1 MDFPL
6 SNTVFAK
13 AKVPPAKHVNLW
25 LGANVML
32 EYDLEEADSLLVSQS
47 RVHAAGYGTHT
58 LKSVLVALLIQYDL
72 GLPGLYRPA
81 CLVHKSCMWDAAY
94 SWLLGD
100 EQTASAGRVSW
111 TRHCPSRAL
120 LHAVQHLTRGAS
132 DLGAEFQCFL
142 GWQL

>member
-47 RVHAAGYGTHT
+47 RVHAARNRVHT
-58 LKSVLVALLIQYDL
+58 LKSVLLGLLIQYDL
-72 GLPGLYRPA
+72 GWPGLYGPA
-81 CLVHKSCMWDAAY
+81 CHVHESCLPVGCC
-94 SWLLGD
+94 LLL
-100 EQTASAGRVSW
+100 ASG
-111 TRHCPSRAL
+111 
-120 LHAVQHLTRGAS
+120 
-132 DLGAEFQCFL
+132 
-142 GWQL
+142 